1 MLALDRKEQ
10 ISLSAIVLRG
20 VLLRR
25 PPSPGSQQALLRYIS
40 SSGSASNSALT
51 PHQHQHQHKRSSS
64 LFRALIGDVHLMPCL
79 FHPHG
84 LRMGCEVA

>member
-20 VLLRR
+20 ALLRR

-40 SSGSASNSALT
+40 SFGSASNSALT
-51 PHQHQHQHKRSSS
+51 QHQHPHMCISSR
-64 LFRALIGDVHLMPCL
+64 FRALISDVHLCHVFFILMD
-79 FHPHG
+79 
-84 LRMGCEVA
+84 

>member
-20 VLLRR
+20 VLLQR

-51 PHQHQHQHKRSSS
+51 PHLHQHQHKRSSS